1 MIKGTGFSLEK
12 NDIEVEVD
20 GVSCKVS
27 ESALNEVKCTLEPKT
42 GQSARLTSNAA
53 TPTNQ
58 YISGS
63 GFFYKRFSLS
73 GFSPK
78 NIAGFKEALD
88 TKTINMSCLQ
98 DEYIAGELK
107 TDNVFGENYA

>member
-12 NDIEVEVD
+12 NDVKVQVD

-27 ESALNEVKCTLEPKT
+27 ESTLNEIKCTLEAKT
-42 GQSARLTSNAA
+42 SQSARLTSNAA

-63 GFFYKRFSLS
+63 GFFYQRFSLD
-73 GFSPK
+73 GFSPR
-78 NIAGFKEALD
+78 NIAGFKEALE

-98 DEYIAGELK
+98 DEYISGELK
-107 TDNVFGENYA
+107 TDDVFGGNYA